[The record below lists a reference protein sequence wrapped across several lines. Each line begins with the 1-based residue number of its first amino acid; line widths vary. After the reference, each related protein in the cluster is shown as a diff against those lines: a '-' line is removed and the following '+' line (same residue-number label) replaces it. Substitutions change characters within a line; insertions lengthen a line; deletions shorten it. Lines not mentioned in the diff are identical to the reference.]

1 MPSLGLALGV
11 GFYRPSGE
19 SFDPLTLSPAVWLDA
34 SQESYIA
41 DDPVTTAH
49 DYSGNGRDFEEATN
63 PPIFKTTSAPVRP
76 YFLFSG
82 GQQLIKSYTGA
93 GTDFSVLGVVSR
105 KYDLFQTWFTNGID
119 PYLGIQ
125 VGSQPVFYQGATLR
139 AGLSVYP
146 DDIEEKVLM
155 GVISDN
161 GTTKVVV
168 GRNIVASGATTASA
182 LKIGGISSLGGF
194 QWEGHVHE
202 VLATETAMSFTDWN
216 AYEAYVRSKWGLAN
230 RRRLIIDGTSIN
242 QGSGASIPAN
252 AWAALVT
259 TELGSTS
266 WHVTNTAIS
275 GQTIGDC
282 TAGGGPAEYA
292 LLNAATEEW
301 TVGNRTDGK
310 NVLIIDAPTND
321 LFYGKTA
328 AQAMT
333 SYVAYGQGAQAAGY
347 YVIVSTMLDRQTSG
361 GSWTR
366 AKQIEINTSI
376 RADWATFAD
385 ALVDPLVA
393 DSRFDDNTSAL
404 FADNIHP
411 SDAGHAILADLYSA
425 AIPASP

>member
-1 MPSLGLALGV
+1 MAAIGLGIGLP
-11 GFYRPSGE
+11 FIRSGGGGY
-19 SFDPLTLSPAVWLDA
+19 DPLSLSPAIWLDA
-34 SQESYIA
+34 SQEAYEA

-49 DYSGNGRDFEEATN
+49 DFSGNGRDFLEASS
-63 PPIFKTTSAPVRP
+63 PPIYKTTSAPVRP
-76 YFLFSG
+76 FFLFNG
-82 GQQLIKSYTGA
+82 TNQLIKSYTGA

-105 KYDLFQTWFTNGID
+105 KYELFQVWWTNGID
-119 PYLGIQ
+119 PYFGNQIS
-125 VGSQPVFYQGATLR
+125 GQPVFYQGSTLR
-139 AGLSVYP
+139 AGLSAYP
-146 DDIEEKVLM
+146 GDIDENVLM

-161 GTTKVVV
+161 GTTKVII
-168 GRNIVASGATTASA
+168 GRNIVASGSTTASA
-182 LKIGGISSLGGF
+182 LKVGGLSSLGGY

-202 VLATETAMSFTDWN
+202 VLATETALSFAEWN
-216 AYEAYVRSKWGLAN
+216 AYEAYARAKWGLAN

-266 WHVTNTAIS
+266 WHVANTAIS

-282 TAGGGPAEYA
+282 TAGGGPAEYC
-292 LLNAATEEW
+292 LLNAAIQEW

-328 AQAMT
+328 AQAMA
-333 SYVAYGQGAQAAGY
+333 SYVAYGQGAQSAGY
-347 YVIVSTMLDRQTSG
+347 YVIVSTMLDRQTGG

-366 AKQIEINTSI
+366 AKQIDINTSI

-411 SDAGHAILADLYSA
+411 SNAGHAILADLYSA
-425 AIPASP
+425 AIPSQ